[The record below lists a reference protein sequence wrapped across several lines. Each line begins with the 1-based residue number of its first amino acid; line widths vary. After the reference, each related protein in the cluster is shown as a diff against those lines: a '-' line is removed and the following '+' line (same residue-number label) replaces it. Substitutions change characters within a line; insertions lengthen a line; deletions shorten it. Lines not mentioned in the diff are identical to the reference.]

1 MIDFRLRTRAAVCAA
16 LTTLC
21 LTAII
26 STGAV
31 AQPSGSA
38 PTTTPVSAQPSQDEV
53 LNAIGDATD
62 LARTMPDAFGGLWLD
77 ESDVTFAFTHRATD
91 EQIAEV
97 LALIEEWV
105 PLTVVRVDWSEA
117 ELQATLEALDEA
129 FDQEPP
135 FLSGAGVDIRNN
147 AVEVAIRPRYF
158 AVCQAG
164 LRARYGPVR
173 LLFVSSEPDRGVP
186 EPTHTPDAMPSPT
199 PFPFALPEAC
209 TLPEGASPVPSV
221 LAPTTAPGSP
231 AASEEP

>member
-1 MIDFRLRTRAAVCAA
+1 MLGRLCAFATVGFERPCDSRNHRT
-16 LTTLC
+16 
-21 LTAII
+21 
-26 STGAV
+26 
-31 AQPSGSA
+31 
-38 PTTTPVSAQPSQDEV
+38 
-53 LNAIGDATD
+53 
-62 LARTMPDAFGGLWLD
+62 AR
-77 ESDVTFAFTHRATD
+77 SDPNIRHTHRATD

-117 ELQATLEALDEA
+117 ELHATLEALDEA

-135 FLSGAGVDIRNN
+135 FLSGAGVSLRDN

-158 AVCQAG
+158 EVCQAG

-173 LLFVSSEPDRGVP
+173 LLFVSSGPDRGVP
-186 EPTHTPDAMPSPT
+186 EPTPTPDTTPSPT

-209 TLPEGASPVPSV
+209 TLPEGSSPPPGV
-221 LAPTTAPGSP
+221 LAPSVAPGSP